1 MEIAHKDL
9 GRPSQ
14 ICEAEKIIGL
24 TRKRGSTTAYQALR
38 PINRQKRWM
47 FWNLPYPYGIADIRR
62 QDMIDLDE
70 CGVEMT
76 DADWSL
82 GKAYIGHR
90 VSQPGPYSKST
101 KINLLLAISGDDNN
115 RWRWREMWTGEGTT
129 GTRMITFIQ
138 RIINDIGPG
147 TAQRRLFYNG
157 QSNVSFVVWLDTCI
171 SLNSHVSSCS
181 NGSNHLC
188 HWT

>member
-1 MEIAHKDL
+1 MNFRFFSA
-9 GRPSQ
+9 SQ

-76 DADWSL
+76 DADRSL
-82 GKAYIGHR
+82 GKAYIGHQL
-90 VSQPGPYSKST
+90 SQPGPYSKST
-101 KINLLLAISGDDNN
+101 KINLLLVISGDDIN

-147 TAQRRLFYNG
+147 TAQRRYCFTMNN
-157 QSNVSFVVWLDTCI
+157 QT
-171 SLNSHVSSCS
+171 
-181 NGSNHLC
+181 
-188 HWT
+188 